1 VTDATTGKVLV
12 EGTDY
17 TLSYSDDTT
26 DVGTVTATVT
36 GIGDYAGTV
45 DRTYKIT
52 PAPLTVTT
60 PDATKAYDGGAL
72 TAAGTLSGLVTGE
85 TATFSTTG
93 TQTEAG
99 SSTNTY
105 ALTWDGTAKASN
117 YAVTETLGT
126 LTVTKADLT
135 DAARFTVSQPA
146 DVTYD
151 GLSQR
156 QPLTVTDATTGK
168 VLVEGT
174 DYTLSY
180 SYDTTDVGTVTA
192 TVTGIGDY
200 AGTVDRT
207 YKITPALTVTTPRH
221 LAYDGGALTA
231 AGTLSGLV
239 PGETATFSTTGTQTE
254 AGSST
259 NTYALTWDGT
269 AKSSNYAV
277 TETLGTLTVTKADA
291 AQNAVTVTPYAGT
304 YDGSAHTV
312 SATAAQVGSTLLY
325 STDGQTWSET
335 APTWTDV
342 TSAQTVHVKATNPNY
357 GDATAD
363 GTVTITPAALTVTT
377 PDATKAYDG
386 GALTAAGT
394 LSGLVPGETA
404 TFSTTGTQTEAG
416 SSTNTYALT
425 WDGSAKASNYTV
437 TETLGTLT
445 VTAAPATP
453 VVPGDT
459 TPTTPTGTT
468 PTTPVTPASTTP
480 VAAVVTPIATALQN
494 AYQAAIGEEPTP
506 LSTPSTAEEESID
519 ENGTPLATAA
529 EPVCWVHWYIMLG
542 MLVTLVYGL
551 VVLFRRRRYTKGL
564 KNREKRV
571 LREDDDQQ
579 DKQGESA
586 PTIPSGAEA

>member
-1 VTDATTGKVLV
+1 
-12 EGTDY
+12 
-17 TLSYSDDTT
+17 
-26 DVGTVTATVT
+26 
-36 GIGDYAGTV
+36 
-45 DRTYKIT
+45 
-52 PAPLTVTT
+52 
-60 PDATKAYDGGAL
+60 
-72 TAAGTLSGLVTGE
+72 
-85 TATFSTTG
+85 
-93 TQTEAG
+93 
-99 SSTNTY
+99 
-105 ALTWDGTAKASN
+105 
-117 YAVTETLGT
+117 
-126 LTVTKADLT
+126 
-135 DAARFTVSQPA
+135 
-146 DVTYD
+146 
-151 GLSQR
+151 
-156 QPLTVTDATTGK
+156 
-168 VLVEGT
+168 
-174 DYTLSY
+174 
-180 SYDTTDVGTVTA
+180 
-192 TVTGIGDY
+192 
-200 AGTVDRT
+200 
-207 YKITPALTVTTPRH
+207 
-221 LAYDGGALTA
+221 
-231 AGTLSGLV
+231 
-239 PGETATFSTTGTQTE
+239 
-254 AGSST
+254 
-259 NTYALTWDGT
+259 
-269 AKSSNYAV
+269 
-277 TETLGTLTVTKADA
+277 
-291 AQNAVTVTPYAGT
+291 
-304 YDGSAHTV
+304 
-312 SATAAQVGSTLLY
+312 
-325 STDGQTWSET
+325 GQTWSET